1 MDLTL
6 AAIIIMGGWVVAIVA
21 AGLVMILR
29 PGGVAVPFA
38 VAPIALP
45 EPTGRRDEILLGGV
59 AEVFG
64 NFRGRVR
71 GVQLRPDNRHLEDVA
86 LASGLEED
94 RVPATAIISADG
106 QVLQL
111 ADGWSEL
118 TADGPAAEAATL
130 RE

>member
-1 MDLTL
+1 MDLTR

-59 AEVFG
+59 AEGFG

-71 GVQLRPDNRHLEDVA
+71 GVQRRPDTRPRQDIARATGQGDAPVA
-86 LASGLEED
+86 
-94 RVPATAIISADG
+94 
-106 QVLQL
+106 
-111 ADGWSEL
+111 
-118 TADGPAAEAATL
+118 GPPTH
-130 RE
+130 

>member
-59 AEVFG
+59 AEGFG
-64 NFRGRVR
+64 N
-71 GVQLRPDNRHLEDVA
+71 GVYSFDPTTGSSRTSTWRPAWRTARCRRPRSNPPTDRCCA
-86 LASGLEED
+86 SPAAGPSGL
-94 RVPATAIISADG
+94 SM
-106 QVLQL
+106 L
-111 ADGWSEL
+111 
-118 TADGPAAEAATL
+118 L
-130 RE
+130 RLRACRFGRTRP